1 MNELEWLKRESGL
14 TDDEL
19 KTYETI
25 LGDGKFKA
33 MLKKVISANEK
44 LTTEAAT
51 ARGELEQFTTRY
63 NNEFVPAMR
72 STAQDALAKEG
83 ELAALRAKL
92 SKAKEYGIILE
103 DEAPAIAPTPTVP
116 PRAPGSPDPN
126 SLTREDLNRF
136 SNAQSNTLITLQ
148 NLNAEHFE
156 LFGKPLGGTDE
167 LVAETNRQRLLG
179 NQNYTIRNAWEA
191 KNNVA
196 AKRTEIQAAARKKE
210 IDEAISADRRTQAER
225 HGSNPNTR
233 SGQTSRYDK
242 YKASDASADGKKPWQ
257 AAHGHRERNEN
268 WRERALEKVRAGQSA
283 A

>member
-1 MNELEWLKRESGL
+1 MTELEWLKKESGL

-25 LGDGKFKA
+25 LGNGKFQA
-33 MLKKVISANEK
+33 MLKKVITANETLASEK
-44 LTTEAAT
+44 AT
-51 ARGELEQFTTRY
+51 AVGELEQFTNRY

-72 STAQDALAKEG
+72 STAQEALAKEG
-83 ELAALRAKL
+83 ELASLRAKL
-92 SKAKEYGIILE
+92 AKAKEFGIVLE
-103 DEAPAIAPTPTVP
+103 DETPAAANAAP

-126 SLTREDLNRF
+126 SLTRDDLNRF

-179 NQNYTIRNAWEA
+179 NNSYTLRNAWEA

-196 AKRTEIQAAARKKE
+196 AKRTEIQAASRQKE
-210 IDEAISADRRTQAER
+210 IDAAIAADRKVQAER
-225 HGSNPNTR
+225 HGSNPHTR
-233 SGQTSRYDK
+233 SGQTSKYDK
-242 YKASDASADGKKPWQ
+242 YKASDGAADGKKPWQ
-257 AAHGHRERNEN
+257 ASRSHRERNEN
-268 WRERALEKVRAGQSA
+268 WRASALEKVRAGSA